1 MKHVCRVLSVPQRS
15 LLLLGARGTGKSTWV
30 RRRFPDAIHL
40 DMESPSLRRNLL
52 THPRKLR
59 ELLADAPAHRSVVID
74 EVQYAPWPLTTLH
87 SILDESPRRFILTA
101 SNARRFRFGDDASR
115 GDGIARCMLHPLLAA
130 EVREFDL
137 DRALRFGMLPGPA
150 TAEDPAG
157 ALHRYLRRC
166 LEDVTAHGLTRDIGR
181 FSRFLVAIGTRHTRR
196 INIAEVARACVAERK
211 VVTAYVRILED
222 LMLAFRLPVFQ
233 RQPGSGGSGAPGG
246 RGRRAI
252 VSRDRL
258 FLVDT
263 GLHRTLRAHR
273 AAGPSAPPDP
283 TARQT
288 LTGLVVQQVRA
299 WADYSPGG
307 SRLHYWKTRAGTAID
322 LVVDGSA
329 GTAGLKIVNSDR
341 VDTPDLRALR
351 AFRRD
356 YPEAETAVLYRGPKR
371 ILDGGIRCLP
381 VADFL
386 RALRPGEPLP
396 TGRPGGGGSIRRL
409 PPVPA

>member
-1 MKHVCRVLSVPQRS
+1 MEHVCRVLDVPQRS

-40 DMESPSLRRNLL
+40 DMESPSIRRNLL

-74 EVQYAPWPLTTLH
+74 EVQYAPWPLTTLQ
-87 SILDESPRRFILTA
+87 SILDEESPRRFILTA
-101 SNARRFRFGDDASR
+101 SRERALRFGDDASR
-115 GDGIARCMLHPLLAA
+115 GDGIARRTLHPLLAA
-130 EVREFDL
+130 EVRDFDL
-137 DRALRFGMLPGPA
+137 DRALRFGMLPGPV
-150 TAEDPAG
+150 TAEDPTG

-166 LEDVTAHGLTRDIGR
+166 LEGVTAQGLTRDIGR
-181 FSRFLVAIGTRHTRR
+181 FSRFMSAVGTRHTRR
-196 INIAEVARACVAERK
+196 LNIADVARACLAERK
-211 VVTAYVRILED
+211 AVAAYVRILED
-222 LMLAFRLPVFQ
+222 LMLVFRLPVF
-233 RQPGSGGSGAPGG
+233 RRHPESGGSGVPAEG
-246 RGRRAI
+246 RKRAI

-258 FLVDT
+258 FLLDA
-263 GLHRTLRAHR
+263 GLHRALISRR
-273 AAGPSAPPDP
+273 AAERPAQPHP

-322 LVVDGSA
+322 LVVDGST
-329 GTAGLKIVNSDR
+329 GTAGLKIATSDR
-341 VDTPDLRALR
+341 VNTMDLRALK

-356 YPEAETAVLYRGPKR
+356 YPEAETAVLYRGPKNIR
-371 ILDGGIRCLP
+371 DDGVRCLP

-396 TGRPGGGGSIRRL
+396 MKG
-409 PPVPA
+409 